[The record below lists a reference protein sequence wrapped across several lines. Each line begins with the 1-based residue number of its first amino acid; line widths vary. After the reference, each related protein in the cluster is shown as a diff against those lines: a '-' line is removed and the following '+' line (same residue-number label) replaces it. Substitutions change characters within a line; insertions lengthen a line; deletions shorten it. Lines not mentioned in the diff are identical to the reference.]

1 MQAAGQLH
9 AEHKFQMPDAAHH
22 LYGAPVPGE
31 AMSPGEQPRTY
42 NCGKK
47 RIECE
52 RGGCQ
57 KVPVFNDPGAT
68 RGKFCKAHKCVLC
81 SLGQAQ
87 ITTDPA
93 LAACEPP
100 MQV

>member
-1 MQAAGQLH
+1 MQAAEQLH
-9 AEHKFQMPDAAHH
+9 TEQKYHVQEPQHQM
-22 LYGAPVPGE
+22 YSQPVVGE
-31 AMSPGEQPRTY
+31 SGTGEVPRTY

-68 RGKFCKAHKCVLC
+68 RGKFCKAHK
-81 SLGQAQ
+81 
-87 ITTDPA
+87 
-93 LAACEPP
+93 
-100 MQV
+100 